1 MQFALKLKNTDMMTA
16 GRSLLSARGLLLVG
30 GSLLALAAPAAA
42 QGPTG
47 GTVTRDKAAISQTA
61 ERTVIRQA
69 SRRAIVDWKRFDVGR
84 DHEVVFD
91 QTGRGAATLNRVRS
105 TQPSVIAGA
114 IRAPGT
120 VIIQNAA
127 GVTFA
132 KNARVD
138 PGGMVAASQRVDPSQ
153 FDRTGRLAIGGGE
166 KASARVVNHGTVTVG
181 ERGLAALVG
190 GDVENA
196 GVLVARRGT
205 VALASGAQ
213 TTIDLSGD
221 GLARVVVASEGRASN
236 SGRIDAAG
244 GAATLTADDAV
255 RSTPRSTPKG

>member
-1 MQFALKLKNTDMMTA
+1 M
-16 GRSLLSARGLLLVG
+16 
-30 GSLLALAAPAAA
+30 
-42 QGPTG
+42 
-47 GTVTRDKAAISQTA
+47 
-61 ERTVIRQA
+61 
-69 SRRAIVDWKRFDVGR
+69 
-84 DHEVVFD
+84 
-91 QTGRGAATLNRVRS
+91 
-105 TQPSVIAGA
+105 
-114 IRAPGT
+114 
-120 VIIQNAA
+120 
-127 GVTFA
+127 
-132 KNARVD
+132 
-138 PGGMVAASQRVDPSQ
+138 
-153 FDRTGRLAIGGGE
+153 
-166 KASARVVNHGTVTVG
+166 VNHGTVTVG
-181 ERGLAALVG
+181 ARRLVALVG

>member
-1 MQFALKLKNTDMMTA
+1 M
-16 GRSLLSARGLLLVG
+16 G

-47 GTVTRDKAAISQTA
+47 GTVTRGKAAISQTA

-105 TQPSVIAGA
+105 TKPSVIAGA

-138 PGGMVAASQRVDPSQ
+138 AGGM
-153 FDRTGRLAIGGGE
+153 
-166 KASARVVNHGTVTVG
+166 
-181 ERGLAALVG
+181 
-190 GDVENA
+190 
-196 GVLVARRGT
+196 